1 MWAVLE
7 YGILMQLHLPS
18 WNSMTKGTCH
28 RNIGISNHPL
38 KRITLALD
46 HNMAERSN
54 TKSIDQYRPDFEQ
67 IGYKSFRLLATLKAK
82 ITWREWLPIEQHTN
96 AVPPLPQLQP
106 IWWVLGTA
114 GVLGNLISKL
124 PRGFFHCLCDY
135 GHKKRLLTIHL
146 WDTAS
151 VTVMYCFVSHV
162 CACVSG
168 MRTRYSS

>member
-1 MWAVLE
+1 
-7 YGILMQLHLPS
+7 MQLHLPS

-46 HNMAERSN
+46 HNMAQVKHKIYRSVS
-54 TKSIDQYRPDFEQ
+54 TWLWADWVQ
-67 IGYKSFRLLATLKAK
+67 IIPPLGHSEAK

-124 PRGFFHCLCDY
+124 PRAFFHCLCDY